1 METLVSLVVVSL
13 GLVLGAEKLK
23 PISWSEWAG
32 AIEREGGARNPYR
45 RLEERYSF
53 WDVRVGSNYTI
64 SCYVLR
70 YFNWGG
76 CFELTGLV

>member
-1 METLVSLVVVSL
+1 MLSSNVRLSASSTALPQDIVVETLVSLVVVSV

-32 AIEREGGARNPYR
+32 EIEREGGAKNPYR

-53 WDVRVGSNYTI
+53 WDVKVGS
-64 SCYVLR
+64 C
-70 YFNWGG
+70 
-76 CFELTGLV
+76 